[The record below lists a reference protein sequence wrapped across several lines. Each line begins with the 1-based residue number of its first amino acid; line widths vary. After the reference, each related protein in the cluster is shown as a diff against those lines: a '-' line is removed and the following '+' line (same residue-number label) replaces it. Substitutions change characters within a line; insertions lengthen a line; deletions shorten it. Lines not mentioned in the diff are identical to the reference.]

1 MAAGLTEVLGAIVG
15 FGWQHRGWLVILTF
29 LAGTLLEYADRSLAR
44 RVHAAGWL
52 LFAGFWASMV
62 PYFVF
67 EQKSVVEGLGTL
79 LAVPLSVLV
88 GYHLWRGRDSLLVLS
103 RAVALMGLIY
113 QPVVTIPVVRQV
125 LIETVTDHTAWLLS
139 LLGRAPEVVGGMTV
153 DGLRIAEKTYP
164 YESTFVFRSS
174 GQPITYTIAIACTG
188 IGSMA
193 IFGGLIGAVS
203 APWERKA
210 RALAVSIPVI
220 YGLNLVRNV
229 FISVGFG
236 EQLFHVAPGVVV
248 AAFGLEDPV
257 MVSYIVADRI
267 IAQSLSVV
275 ALVLITWL
283 VVREL
288 PEVLVV
294 VEDGLFLLTGRE
306 YDLAAA
312 LGVDEPDPAVSGA

>member
-1 MAAGLTEVLGAIVG
+1 
-15 FGWQHRGWLVILTF
+15 
-29 LAGTLLEYADRSLAR
+29 
-44 RVHAAGWL
+44 
-52 LFAGFWASMV
+52 
-62 PYFVF
+62 
-67 EQKSVVEGLGTL
+67 
-79 LAVPLSVLV
+79 
-88 GYHLWRGRDSLLVLS
+88 
-103 RAVALMGLIY
+103 
-113 QPVVTIPVVRQV
+113 
-125 LIETVTDHTAWLLS
+125 
-139 LLGRAPEVVGGMTV
+139 
-153 DGLRIAEKTYP
+153 
-164 YESTFVFRSS
+164 
-174 GQPITYTIAIACTG
+174 
-188 IGSMA
+188 MA

-248 AAFGLEDPV
+248 GAFGLEDPV